1 MAEQHKCL
9 PTFMMFTN
17 TLTPSLIEGEHMMLI
32 QLIYHDTLSLF
43 SVLKTKGL

>member
-9 PTFMMFTN
+9 PTFMLFTN
-17 TLTPSLIEGEHMMLI
+17 TFTPSLIEGEHMMLI
-32 QLIYHDTLSLF
+32 QLIYHDTLCLF